1 MGSDPVTPVPP
12 PADETRDRW
21 PTIAAD
27 WPHFRRRFSERWGRL
42 TEADLSL
49 IAGRE
54 EQLLGVIQQRYGIA
68 RGFAEQQVCD
78 FLRRLFPPPSE
89 CKRCGS
95 VEVCPACRGSS
106 SLASSAPEEDRE
118 RFETMMSALDALAE
132 GPLPGLAV
140 DNIARYAAQRIRAD
154 AARLAALR
162 EQLDEAR
169 RAQSDLDETMVALD
183 HLLRSCRA
191 AGFKGRDAVLMG
203 RAVTRDM
210 AALRTQAARD
220 REALE
225 ELADHIRRR
234 PPTFNDGTVVS
245 RTWYLELERLAAL
258 RATEGGA

>member
-1 MGSDPVTPVPP
+1 M
-12 PADETRDRW
+12 A
-21 PTIAAD
+21 
-27 WPHFRRRFSERWGRL
+27 
-42 TEADLSL
+42 
-49 IAGRE
+49 
-54 EQLLGVIQQRYGIA
+54 
-68 RGFAEQQVCD
+68 
-78 FLRRLFPPPSE
+78 
-89 CKRCGS
+89 
-95 VEVCPACRGSS
+95 
-106 SLASSAPEEDRE
+106 
-118 RFETMMSALDALAE
+118 ALDALAE

-225 ELADHIRRR
+225 
-234 PPTFNDGTVVS
+234 S
-245 RTWYLELERLAAL
+245 YLREQIASANGKQVGAWKERAAAYENVLGYIARAAL

>member
-1 MGSDPVTPVPP
+1 MTPVPP

-106 SLASSAPEEDRE
+106 SLASAAPEEDRE
-118 RFETMMSALDALAE
+118 RLAE
-132 GPLPGLAV
+132 ALNGMEHYATTDELLA
-140 DNIARYAAQRIRAD
+140 ARIRVLAIFD
-154 AARLAALR
+154 VQAARLAALR
-162 EQLDEAR
+162 EQVDEWKAAYEAQMVDQAMVRELRAELDI
-169 RAQSDLDETMVALD
+169 
-183 HLLRSCRA
+183 
-191 AGFKGRDAVLMG
+191 
-203 RAVTRDM
+203 
-210 AALRTQAARD
+210 LRTTNASQCQTI
-220 REALE
+220 EWLG
-225 ELADHIRRR
+225 RR
-234 PPTFNDGTVVS
+234 
-245 RTWYLELERLAAL
+245 LELYGGRL
-258 RATEGGA
+258 